1 MIFNLINNPIYF
13 ELKKLKLISDK
24 NLIKISSRTRDNKIG
39 VIQDKKTKV
48 IFLEK
53 FIRDKNYYEKVVY
66 DKIDK
71 YDLILIN
78 KNSDKVVT
86 NVNTKLIKTFKLNDD
101 ERRSKLFGK
110 YCKNKNILDFGC
122 GFGEFLDNIK
132 NAKSYSAVE
141 LREQCIKLIKSKKKK
156 INITNRI
163 ENFKNKFD
171 LITMFHVLEHIPHQI
186 DTLKKIHS
194 KLHKKGKIIIE
205 VPHAEEFMIIQ
216 DELKEYRDFVF
227 WSEHLILHTYK
238 SLYQVLKKSGFKK
251 IKINYFQRYN
261 FANNL
266 GWFLKK
272 KPGGHIFN
280 KGIINK
286 QLNYEY
292 CKNLEKIGKTD
303 TLIAIGEK

>member
-13 ELKKLKLISDK
+13 ELKKIKLISDK
-24 NLIKISSRTRDNKIG
+24 NLVKISNKTRDNKIA

-53 FIRDKNYYEKVVY
+53 FIRDKSYYEKVVY

-78 KNSDKVVT
+78 ESADKVVT
-86 NVNTKLIKTFKLNDD
+86 NVNTKLIKTFKLDDD
-101 ERRSKLFGK
+101 ERRVKLFGK

-122 GFGEFLDNIK
+122 GFGEFLNKIK

-156 INITNRI
+156 ISITNDI
-163 ENFKNKFD
+163 DNFQKKFD
-171 LITMFHVLEHIPHQI
+171 LITMFHVLEHVPNQI
-186 DTLKKIHS
+186 GTLKKIHS
-194 KLHKKGKIIIE
+194 KLIKKGKVIIE

-216 DELKEYRDFVF
+216 EELKEYRDFVF
-227 WSEHLILHTYK
+227 WSEHLVLHTYN
-238 SLYQVLKKSGFKK
+238 SLREVLKKSGFKK
-251 IKINYFQRYN
+251 IKINFFQRYN

-266 GWFLKK
+266 GWFLRR
-272 KPGGHIFN
+272 KPGGHMFN
-280 KGIINK
+280 KDIINK

-303 TLIAIGEK
+303 TLIALAEK

>member
-13 ELKKLKLISDK
+13 ELKKLKLINDK
-24 NLIKISSRTRDNKIG
+24 NLVKISNKTRDNKIA

-53 FIRDKNYYEKVVY
+53 FVRDKSYYEKVIY

-71 YDLILIN
+71 YDLVLIN
-78 KNSDKVVT
+78 EDADKVVT
-86 NVNTKLIKTFKLNDD
+86 NVNTRLIKTFKLNDD
-101 ERRSKLFGK
+101 KRRVKHFAK

-122 GFGEFLDNIK
+122 GFGEFLYEIK

-141 LREQCIKLIKSKKKK
+141 LREQCIKMIKKKRK
-156 INITNRI
+156 INITNNLD
-163 ENFKNKFD
+163 NFNKKFD
-171 LITMFHVLEHIPHQI
+171 LITMFHVLEHVPHQI

-194 KLHKKGKIIIE
+194 KLVKKGKVIIE

-216 DELKEYRDFVF
+216 DELKEYKDFVF

-238 SLYQVLKKSGFKK
+238 SLKEVLKKSGFKK

-272 KPGGHIFN
+272 KPGGHMFN
-280 KGIINK
+280 KEIINK
-286 QLNYEY
+286 NLNYEY

-303 TLIAIGEK
+303 TLIAIAEK

>member
-24 NLIKISSRTRDNKIG
+24 NLIKISNRTRDNKIG

-101 ERRSKLFGK
+101 ERRTKLFGK

-194 KLHKKGKIIIE
+194 KLHKNGKIIIE
-205 VPHAEEFMIIQ
+205 VPHAEEFMIMQ

-272 KPGGHIFN
+272 KTRRS
-280 KGIINK
+280 
-286 QLNYEY
+286 YV
-292 CKNLEKIGKTD
+292 
-303 TLIAIGEK
+303 